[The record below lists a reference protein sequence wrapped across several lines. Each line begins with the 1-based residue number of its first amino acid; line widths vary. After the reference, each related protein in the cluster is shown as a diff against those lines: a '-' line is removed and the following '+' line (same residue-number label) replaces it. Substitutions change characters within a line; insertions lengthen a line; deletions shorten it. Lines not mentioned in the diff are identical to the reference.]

1 MAQAKPTGAKRAKK
15 VVEAEG
21 IAHITATFNNT
32 LITITDM
39 QGNAITWGSSGKAG
53 FQGSKKST
61 PFAAT
66 VAAEQAARE
75 ALNLGVRRV
84 HVRVQGPGSGRE
96 SAIQALATAGLQ
108 IRSIRDVT
116 PIPHNG
122 CRPPK
127 QRGVCPR
134 ARYPGPACKLCR
146 REGTKLF
153 LKGTRCLTEKCA
165 VERRAYAP
173 GQHGQSSGRRR
184 KASEYARQLREKQ
197 KVKRIYGLS
206 ERQFRN
212 IFDRVLKE
220 PGVTGE
226 ALLVALESRL
236 DNLVYRMG
244 FAVSRRQA
252 RQLVRHR
259 HIQVNGRTVDVPS
272 YRVRPGEEIAVA
284 ASRRELVLVRHALE
298 QFGRSQPVS
307 WIHVDTDKALGKMTE
322 RPSRDAI
329 PIAAQEQL
337 IIELYSK

>member
-1 MAQAKPTGAKRAKK
+1 M
-15 VVEAEG
+15 
-21 IAHITATFNNT
+21 
-32 LITITDM
+32 
-39 QGNAITWGSSGKAG
+39 
-53 FQGSKKST
+53 
-61 PFAAT
+61 
-66 VAAEQAARE
+66 
-75 ALNLGVRRV
+75 
-84 HVRVQGPGSGRE
+84 
-96 SAIQALATAGLQ
+96 
-108 IRSIRDVT
+108 
-116 PIPHNG
+116 
-122 CRPPK
+122 
-127 QRGVCPR
+127 
-134 ARYPGPACKLCR
+134 ARYTGPACKLCR

-244 FAVSRRQA
+244 FASSRRQA

-259 HIQVNGRTVDVPS
+259 HIQVNGRTLDVPS
-272 YRVRPGEEIAVA
+272 YRVRPGEEVKVA
-284 ASRRELVLVRHALE
+284 DTSRELVQVKQALD
-298 QFGRSQPVS
+298 QFGRGAPLN
-307 WIHVDTDKALGKMTE
+307 WIQVDTEKAAGKMTA
-322 RPSRDAI
+322 RPARNAI

-337 IIELYSK
+337 IVELYSK

>member
-1 MAQAKPTGAKRAKK
+1 M
-15 VVEAEG
+15 
-21 IAHITATFNNT
+21 
-32 LITITDM
+32 
-39 QGNAITWGSSGKAG
+39 
-53 FQGSKKST
+53 
-61 PFAAT
+61 
-66 VAAEQAARE
+66 
-75 ALNLGVRRV
+75 
-84 HVRVQGPGSGRE
+84 
-96 SAIQALATAGLQ
+96 
-108 IRSIRDVT
+108 
-116 PIPHNG
+116 
-122 CRPPK
+122 
-127 QRGVCPR
+127 
-134 ARYPGPACKLCR
+134 ARYTGPVCKLCR

-173 GQHGQSSGRRR
+173 GQHGQSTGRRR
-184 KASEYARQLREKQ
+184 KASEYAKQLREKQ

-244 FAVSRRQA
+244 FAVSRKQA

-259 HIQVNGRTVDVPS
+259 HIQVNERTVDVPS

-284 ASRRELVLVRHALE
+284 AGSRELVLVKHALE
-298 QFGRSQPVS
+298 QFGRGQPVS
-307 WIHVDTDKALGKMTE
+307 WIQVDTDKARGRMRE
-322 RPSRDAI
+322 RPTRDAI

-337 IIELYSK
+337 IVELYSK